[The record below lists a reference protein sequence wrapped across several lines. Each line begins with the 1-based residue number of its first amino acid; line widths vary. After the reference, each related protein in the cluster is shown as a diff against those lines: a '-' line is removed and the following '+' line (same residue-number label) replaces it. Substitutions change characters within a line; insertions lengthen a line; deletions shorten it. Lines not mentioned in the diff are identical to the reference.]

1 MPDILFFDEI
11 TDASAGLVGG
21 KGLSLGKTATAG
33 LPVPPG
39 FVVTTQA
46 YRRLA
51 ARGAR
56 GDAGFARALVGAYE
70 SLGGGLVAVRSSATA
85 EDAADTSFA
94 GQQETILG
102 VQGDEQLLDAI
113 ERCWRSL
120 FTERAVAYREK
131 QNVDASGLAMAV
143 VVQKLVPAES
153 AGVLFTRDPLD
164 PDGTRM
170 LAESAWGLGE
180 VVVSGRVQPDRFA
193 LARDTGRVL
202 SRVLGSKAVRVV
214 AGAEEHVPPELQR
227 QFSLSDT
234 ALSQLADLGRK
245 VEAFYGDARDVEW
258 AYANGTFHLLQ
269 ARPITVAGAAEREQV
284 RQAVIADL
292 KSKADP
298 RGTAWVRYNLSE
310 VLPEPT
316 PMTWAVVQ
324 RLLAA
329 DGGFGAMN
337 RDLGARPDPS
347 LGALSGFDLVAGRPM
362 ANLSRLP
369 RMQFARPPLEYPLGL
384 YKKDPRKA
392 LDPKPVLN
400 PLAGRGCLF
409 GLLGLPGTVLRLTRV
424 MNVTK
429 QQSATFAERFN
440 QTEFTTMGPGGPS
453 SGPLFAQL
461 AKAAFTTT
469 PWATTEPSELVNI
482 LRTWI
487 SLTLV
492 DFARHSL
499 KPTVFADLA
508 WNEVF
513 EALKRP
519 LGEERARVAVGELS
533 LGAAPPDAANLPGGV
548 RDLALGRLTRA
559 EFLEQ
564 FGHRGP
570 NEMELAQPRWSE
582 NPQDLDK
589 IVRGA
594 APREHVAPTIDAGTV
609 ANRIADEAQLG
620 GPFRDQFHA
629 KVQRLRVYL
638 GLREAGKHYLLMG
651 YAVVRRALVELDRR
665 FGLNG
670 GIWFLTPADFSDLL
684 AGRDLT
690 PKVAAAR
697 KLRQTQLSLEVPPVL
712 FSDDLDAI
720 GRPLPVPP
728 GGDKL
733 EGVALSAGVAE
744 GPALVLTEPT
754 AAPPGEGGYVLVCPS
769 TDPAWVPL
777 FVRAKALVMETGG
790 VLSHGAIV
798 AREFGLPAVAG
809 LPGATQRLKT
819 GQVVRVDGGR
829 GTVTVVGEAENPST

>member
-1 MPDILFFDEI
+1 MPDILFFAEI
-11 TDASAGLVGG
+11 TDAGAALVGG

-33 LPVPPG
+33 LPVPAG

-51 ARGAR
+51 SRGIRA
-56 GDAGFARALVGAYE
+56 DVGFARAIAGAYE
-70 SLGGGLVAVRSSATA
+70 SLGSGLVAVRSSATA

-102 VQGDEQLLDAI
+102 VKGEEQLLDAI

-131 QNVDASGLAMAV
+131 QNVDAAELAMAV
-143 VVQKLVPAES
+143 VVQKLVPAEA
-153 AGVLFTRDPLD
+153 AGVLFTLDPFNLD
-164 PDGTRM
+164 PDGARM
-170 LAESAWGLGE
+170 LVEAAWGLGE
-180 VVVSGRVQPDRFA
+180 VVVSGRVQPDRFTLDRA
-193 LARDTGRVL
+193 TGNVL
-202 SRVLGSKAVRVV
+202 SRELGSKAVRVV
-214 AGAEEHVPPELQR
+214 AGVEEHVPPELQR
-227 QFSLSDT
+227 QLCLSDS
-234 ALSQLADLGRK
+234 ALSQLAELGRK

-269 ARPITVAGAAEREQV
+269 ARPITVASAAEREQV
-284 RQAVIADL
+284 RRAVIADL
-292 KSKADP
+292 KAKADP

-337 RDLGARPDPS
+337 RDLGANPDPA
-347 LGALSGFDLVAGRPM
+347 LGSLSGFDLVAGRPL

-369 RMQFARPPLEYPLGL
+369 RMQFARPPLEYPIGA

-392 LDPKPVLN
+392 LDPKPALN
-400 PLAGRGCLF
+400 PLAGRGCMLGVF
-409 GLLGLPGTVLRLTRV
+409 ALPGVVLGLTRL
-424 MNVTK
+424 MNATK
-429 QQSATFAERFN
+429 QQSVTFAAKFEAEIVPPFTAAAKQALAQDWSKLDPPALVR
-440 QTEFTTMGPGGPS
+440 EFEAWT
-453 SGPLFAQL
+453 
-461 AKAAFTTT
+461 
-469 PWATTEPSELVNI
+469 N
-482 LRTWI
+482 R
-487 SLTLV
+487 TLV
-492 DFARHSL
+492 EFARHSL
-499 KPTVFADLA
+499 KSTVFADLA

-513 EALKRP
+513 EALKP
-519 LGEERARVAVGELS
+519 KLGEEQARVAVGELS
-533 LGAAPPDAANLPGGV
+533 LGAAPPESANLPGGI
-548 RDLALGRLTRA
+548 RDLASGRITRA

-564 FGHRGP
+564 FGHRGT

-582 NPQDLDK
+582 APQELDK
-589 IVRGA
+589 LVRGA
-594 APREHVAPTIDAGTV
+594 TGREHGATAGDV
-609 ANRIADEAQLG
+609 EKIADEGKLG
-620 GPFRDQFHA
+620 GPFRDQFKQ
-629 KVQRLRVYL
+629 KVQRLRTYL

-651 YAVVRRALVELDRR
+651 YAVIRRALVELDRR
-665 FGLNG
+665 FQLNG
-670 GIWFLTPADFSDLL
+670 GIWFLTPDDLPEL
-684 AGRDLT
+684 IAGADLT
-690 PKVAAAR
+690 SKISAAR

-720 GRPLPVPP
+720 GRPLPEPP

-809 LPGATQRLKT
+809 LPGVTQRLKT

-829 GTVTVVGEAENPST
+829 GTVTVVGESAPA